1 MSGTTWYL
9 LNWDSMQPEAKP
21 SPPGPLAGGI
31 RLGRVLGIN
40 VFVHWSLIFIFVLV
54 LANLGAGVFPSW
66 HPDWSP
72 LIAWLTAAGAAVLFL
87 ASVLA
92 HELSHSVV
100 ARTQGIGVDRITLFL
115 FGGVSEMTEEPA
127 TPRAEFLMAVVG
139 PLMSLAI
146 GIVATLGGLWGSS
159 ATVSDIVRDLPET
172 FPTVGPLR
180 TLLLWLGPVN
190 ILGLFNLVPGFPL
203 DGGRVFR
210 SALWWMTGDVMK
222 ATRWAAALGQ
232 SFGWLLI
239 FVGFMSLFTGVSA
252 QGLWLLLIGWFLAN
266 AAGTSYQQMYLSR
279 TLQNVRVRELLR
291 PVETLEPDVSVQ
303 SFVDDYLMR
312 ADQSAYPVL
321 VDQQL
326 VGLAH
331 LSDVRKVP
339 REKWPWTRVSDVM
352 TPREALTTVPATMTA
367 AAAAQIL
374 ARQGTGELPVLIDDT
389 FAGLLEQPDIL
400 RWITLHP
407 TESREKE
414 R

>member
-1 MSGTTWYL
+1 M
-9 LNWDSMQPEAKP
+9 PESKP
-21 SPPGPLAGGI
+21 SPPGPLASGI

-40 VFVHWSLIFIFVLV
+40 VFVHWSLLFIFVLV

-66 HPDWSP
+66 HPDWNP
-72 LIAWLTAAGAAVLFL
+72 GVIWLTAAGAAVLFL

-100 ARTQGIGVDRITLFL
+100 ARTQGIGVERITLFL
-115 FGGVSEMTEEPA
+115 FGGISEMKEEPA

-146 GIVATLGGLWGSS
+146 GVVATLAGLWGSP
-159 ATVSDIVRDLPET
+159 ATVSDIVGSFPET

-190 ILGLFNLVPGFPL
+190 VILGLFNLVPGFPL

-239 FVGFMSLFTGVSA
+239 FIGFMSLFTGASA

-266 AAGTSYQQMYLSR
+266 AAGSSYQHMYLTQ
-279 TLQNVRVRELLR
+279 TLRNVRVRDLLR
-291 PVETLEPDVSVQ
+291 PVATLEPDLIVQ
-303 SFVDDYLMR
+303 SFVDDYLMK
-312 ADQSAYPVL
+312 AEQPAYPV
-321 VDQQL
+321 VDGGEL
-326 VGLAH
+326 VGLAR
-331 LSDVRKVP
+331 LSDVGKVP

-352 TPREALTTVPATMTA
+352 TPLEHLSTVPATMTA
-367 AAAAQIL
+367 AAAAQFL
-374 ARQGTGELPVLIDDT
+374 AQQGGGALPVLSDGA
-389 FAGLLEQPDIL
+389 FVGLLEQQDIL

-407 TESREKE
+407 RETG
-414 R
+414 

>member
-1 MSGTTWYL
+1 M
-9 LNWDSMQPEAKP
+9 PESKP
-21 SPPGPLAGGI
+21 PPPGPLASGI
-31 RLGRVLGIN
+31 RLGRVLGIT
-40 VFVHWSLIFIFVLV
+40 VFVHWSLLFVFVLV

-72 LIAWLTAAGAAVLFL
+72 GVAWLTAAGAAVLFL

-100 ARTQGIGVDRITLFL
+100 ARTQGIGVERITLFL
-115 FGGVSEMTEEPA
+115 FGGVSEMKEEPG

-146 GIVATLGGLWGSS
+146 GVGATLGGIWGSS
-159 ATVSDIVRDLPET
+159 ATVSDIVGNFPET

-190 ILGLFNLVPGFPL
+190 VVLGLFNLVPGFPL

-232 SFGWLLI
+232 AFGWLLI
-239 FVGFMSLFTGVSA
+239 FAGLMSLFTGASA

-266 AAGTSYQQMYLSR
+266 AAGTSYQHMYLAQ
-279 TLQNVRVRELLR
+279 TLKNVRVRDLVR
-291 PVETLEPDVSVQ
+291 PVATLDPDVIVQ
-303 SFVDDYLMR
+303 AFVDDYLMKT
-312 ADQSAYPVL
+312 DQRAYPV
-321 VDQQL
+321 VVGQDL
-326 VGLAH
+326 VGLAR
-331 LSDVRKVP
+331 LSDVRKIP

-352 TPREALTTVPATMTA
+352 TPRESLSTVPATMTA
-367 AAAAQIL
+367 AEAAQLL
-374 ARQGTGELPVLIDDT
+374 AQQGGGELPVLSDEE
-389 FAGLLEQPDIL
+389 FVGLLEQQDIL
-400 RWITLHP
+400 RWITLHSP
-407 TESREKE
+407 RIDGEPEAR
-414 R
+414 